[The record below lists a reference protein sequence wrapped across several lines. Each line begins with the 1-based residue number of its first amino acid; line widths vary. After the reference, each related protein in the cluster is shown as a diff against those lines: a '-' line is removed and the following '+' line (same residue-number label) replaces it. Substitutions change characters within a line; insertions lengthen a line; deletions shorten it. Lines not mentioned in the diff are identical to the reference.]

1 MHNGRCTM
9 SRRHTDLFILFVILA
24 LETDD
29 RRGTSVTII

>member
-1 MHNGRCTM
+1 M